1 MAQSVNKFG
10 KITAPAAP
18 PGFEPG
24 SWCVCE
30 QENTLGCIKDWV
42 ELFETMWGVY
52 PFYEQYILQSSWNLL
67 KF

>member
-1 MAQSVNKFG
+1 MLIGEWRQDCVQ
-10 KITAPAAP
+10 
-18 PGFEPG
+18 

-30 QENTLGCIKDWV
+30 QENTLGCINLKVWV
-42 ELFETMWGVY
+42 ELYETMWGVY